1 MIATEL
7 CVLSELR
14 ILVRRMKTMFTR
26 VVHYE
31 EMQIQRKRN
40 QYYSNDRVP
49 YSY

>member
-7 CVLSELR
+7 CVLTELC
-14 ILVRRMKTMFTR
+14 ILVCRMKAMFTR
-26 VVHYE
+26 VVHYK
-31 EMQIQRKRN
+31 EMQIQRERN